1 MCVGIP
7 QKVIEV
13 NGRTAKVEN
22 DGHFH
27 QLDTAALDEDVK
39 VGDYLI
45 AYQDAAINKISPEQ
59 AKEITEL
66 LNPKEV

>member
-7 QKVIEV
+7 QKVVEV
-13 NGRTAKVEN
+13 KGRTAKVEQ

-27 QLDTAALDEDVK
+27 LLDTATLETQVK

-45 AYQDAAINKISPEQ
+45 AYQGAAINKISPKQ
-59 AKEITEL
+59 AKEIIKL
-66 LNPKEV
+66 LNPKEA